1 MGAHPSDQQP
11 VLTRSFACVSFRPV
25 EGNYDE
31 AVAHAH
37 HHAHGH
43 GHAHGSVDGSRKAL
57 GWALAITV
65 AFGVVQIVG
74 GIVFG
79 SLALLADSVHNLSD
93 GLAIGLA
100 LGAAWLA
107 GLPAQGA
114 RTFGWR
120 RAEILAALVN
130 ALTLIAV
137 ALWIAWGAWER
148 FRHPTSVGGLGV
160 LAIGA
165 IGIVANGVPVWMMLR
180 HADRTNLNVRGALI
194 HAATDVLGSVG
205 VVIAGAI
212 VMLTGWTRAD
222 PVIAALIGLVVLI
235 SSWQLLRDSVR
246 ILLEVA
252 PAGLEPDVIG
262 RTIASEPG
270 VRNVHDLHVWTI
282 TSGLDALSAHVV
294 IAEAADADEVLH
306 RLEGVLEEL
315 FGITH
320 STLQIDRDHSGL
332 LQIHRRGCPAVARQA
347 EPHVHECGVAGSV
360 SGTRGA

>member
-1 MGAHPSDQQP
+1 M
-11 VLTRSFACVSFRPV
+11 
-25 EGNYDE
+25 
-31 AVAHAH
+31 AHAH

-43 GHAHGSVDGSRKAL
+43 HGHSHPHGSADGSRRAL

-74 GIVFG
+74 GIVFD
-79 SLALLADSVHNLSD
+79 SLAVLADSVHNLSD

-107 GLPAQGA
+107 GLPARGA

-148 FRHPTSVGGLGV
+148 FRHPTGVVGSGV

-165 IGIVANGVPVWMMLR
+165 IGIVANGVPVWLMLR
-180 HADRTNLNVRGALI
+180 HADRSNLNVHGALI
-194 HAATDVLGSVG
+194 HAATDVLGSLG

-212 VMLTGWTRAD
+212 VLLTGWTRAD
-222 PVIAALIGLVVLI
+222 PLIAALIGLIVLV

-246 ILLEVA
+246 VLLEVA
-252 PAGLEPDVIG
+252 PAGLEPDLIG
-262 RTIASEPG
+262 RTVANEPG

-294 IAEAADADEVLH
+294 IDAAADADEVLH
-306 RLEGVLEEL
+306 RLEGVLEER

-320 STLQIDRDHSGL
+320 STLQIDRDHTGL
-332 LQIHRRGCPAVARQA
+332 LQIHRRGCPQLSRSDARRS
-347 EPHVHECGVAGSV
+347 HRH
-360 SGTRGA
+360 